1 MAIARAA
8 GYHASVSIQ
17 RSGRFNFPTHK
28 GERLAMTDSS
38 RISRREFTKTA
49 LAGTAAALGTPLVLT
64 AKKTEAKTAI
74 VGEGEHRYECLHDW
88 GTLPN
93 GHEYGGASHGV
104 AVDSQGRIYV
114 THHGGPGSIFV
125 FDREGKFIKSMG
137 EEHAEKNKGVGH
149 GIDIRKEGG
158 EEFLYL
164 SPNNLTFGFAKMT
177 LDGELV
183 WKKDRMAIKKDSG
196 KYEGQAAFR
205 ATNVNFA
212 PDGGYYLGDGYGSG
226 WIHRYDKN
234 DKYVSSFGGDG
245 TADGKFKTPHGQW
258 LDDRDGVPKVAV
270 CDRANKR
277 LQWFDLEG
285 NFLKKLD
292 GFLFPADI
300 DIQGEIMLVPD
311 LHCRITLLDKSD
323 KVITQL
329 GEDPAWR
336 EKALAGFKMRGQR
349 ANWQPGKFVH
359 PHDACFDKEGN
370 IFVAEWV
377 VTGRVTKL
385 RKVG

>member
-1 MAIARAA
+1 
-8 GYHASVSIQ
+8 
-17 RSGRFNFPTHK
+17 
-28 GERLAMTDSS
+28 MTDPAPM
-38 RISRREFTKTA
+38 SRREFTKTA
-49 LAGTAAALGTPLVLT
+49 IAGTAAALGTPMVLT
-64 AKKTEAKTAI
+64 ASKTEAKNPI
-74 VGEGEHRYECLHDW
+74 VGEGEYQYECFHDW

-93 GHEYGGASHGV
+93 GHTYGGASHGT
-104 AVDSQGRIYV
+104 AIDSQGRIYI

-125 FDREGKFIKSMG
+125 FDEDGKFIRAMG
-137 EEHAEKNKGVGH
+137 EEHRENNNGVGH

-158 EEFLYL
+158 EEFIYL
-164 SPNNLTFGFAKMT
+164 SPNNATFGFAKMT
-177 LDGELV
+177 LGGEIV
-183 WKKDRMAIKKDSG
+183 WRKDKDTVAKDSG
-196 KYEGQAAFR
+196 KYEGNAPFR
-205 ATNVNFA
+205 ATNANFA

-245 TADGKFKTPHGQW
+245 TEDGKFKTPHGQW
-258 LDDRDGVPKVAV
+258 LDDRDGTPKVAV

-285 NFLKKLD
+285 NFLKKMD

-311 LHCRITLLDKSD
+311 LHCRITLLDKNNN
-323 KVITQL
+323 ILAQL

-336 EKALAGFKMRGQR
+336 EKALANGFKMRGQR
-349 ANWQPGKFVH
+349 SEWQPGKFVH
-359 PHDACFDKEGN
+359 PHDACFDKDGN

-385 RKVG
+385 RKVS